1 MVNFDVALCELVREA
16 KWLGRLGC
24 EVPEAARR
32 VLLQEHKFKFYYSR
46 LHFLLRARQLSLY
59 HPVPSLAVRDSAAF
73 CRL

>member
-1 MVNFDVALCELVREA
+1 MNFDVALGELMREA

-46 LHFLLRARQLSLY
+46 LHFLLRVRRAALQHTCL
-59 HPVPSLAVRDSAAF
+59 PNVIPLAQ
-73 CRL
+73 

>member
-1 MVNFDVALCELVREA
+1 MNFDVALGELVREA

-46 LHFLLRARQLSLY
+46 LQYLLRARGCSLEEF
-59 HPVPSLAVRDSAAF
+59 PA
-73 CRL
+73 